1 MASSENS
8 KTAAITPI
16 KRPADPYIWGVYIL
30 LCVISLIETYSAS
43 SREVAQS
50 GVYMP
55 IVRHAVFLLF
65 GVGIVMALQRIPY
78 QRIIRWIPWY
88 ALATI
93 ILLIWAQ
100 FFGRNINEAQRAVYI
115 LGVSIQPA
123 EMAKLGIV
131 LLMAWI
137 MAKNQEPKGVK
148 TRGLVLSSACIMVFG
163 VFVFQQGLTNTVLLM
178 SINLAMV
185 IISGTQWK
193 KFCILLFI
201 YVAVAGLYVAFKP
214 DSSPSANN
222 QQVGTESFTAVAD
235 RRQNTQKNRLTR
247 WLGIGDTLE
256 LYEKPITDENAQEMY
271 SRFAQANGGVL
282 GVLPGNS
289 RETVE
294 LPLAFS
300 DYVYSII
307 IEDLGLVG
315 GIVVIVLYLWL
326 FSRAGQ
332 IAQRCNRALPA
343 LLIMGCAVFVV
354 LQALFHMAINV
365 GLFPVSGQPL
375 PLISKGGTS
384 ILVISMAFGVMLSVS
399 SSAAMDGNKKES
411 KAELSILPEGMEG
424 ANLGQITKD

>member
-1 MASSENS
+1 MATTESTKS
-8 KTAAITPI
+8 AVTPI

-43 SREVAQS
+43 SREVAMS

-55 IVRHAVFLLF
+55 IVRHAVFLLL
-65 GVGIVMALQRIPY
+65 GAGIVMALQRIPY

-88 ALATI
+88 ALITF

-100 FFGRNINEAQRAVYI
+100 FFGRNLNEAQRAVYI

-123 EMAKLGIV
+123 EMAKLGVV

-137 MAKNQEPKGVK
+137 MAKNQEPKGVR
-148 TRGLVLSSACIMVFG
+148 TRGLVLSSACILMFG
-163 VFVFQQGLTNTVLLM
+163 VFVFQQGLTNTILLM
-178 SINLAMV
+178 SINLSMV
-185 IISGTQWK
+185 IISGTQWR
-193 KFCILLFI
+193 KFLALFFVYI
-201 YVAVAGLYVAFKP
+201 ALAGAYWALKP
-214 DSSPSANN
+214 DAKSSQSGQASTEAFTSTATRREGTQAN
-222 QQVGTESFTAVAD
+222 
-235 RRQNTQKNRLTR
+235 RIKR
-247 WLGIGDTLE
+247 WLGWGDTLE

-271 SRFAQANGGVL
+271 SRLAQANGGVT

-289 RETVE
+289 RESVE

-307 IEDLGLVG
+307 VEDLGLVG
-315 GIVVIVLYLWL
+315 GIVVLVLYLWL
-326 FSRAGQ
+326 FSRAGY

-365 GLFPVSGQPL
+365 GVFPVSGQPL

-411 KAELSILPEGMEG
+411 RAELSILPDDMAG